1 MSAAVVELH
10 GVSHAWRAGEPLFAF
25 DQLAIEP
32 GERVFLHGRSGS
44 GKSTLLNLVSGVLAA
59 QRGSVRVLGHD
70 MARLRGGARDRLRAD
85 HMGVIFQQFNLLP
98 YLDVAANVRLAC
110 RLSARRRER
119 ATHAGGVDVQARR
132 LLGALGLDAAALARQ
147 PAWTLSIGQ
156 QQRVAAARA
165 LIGAPELVVADE
177 PTSALDTDARDAFVH
192 LLLDECRRAG
202 SAVLF
207 VSHDRALASRFDR
220 TLSLDAA

>member
-1 MSAAVVELH
+1 VSAVVELRD
-10 GVSHAWRAGEPLFAF
+10 VRHAWRAQETLFAF
-25 DQLAIEP
+25 AHFDVAP

-44 GKSTLLNLVSGVLAA
+44 GKSTLLNLVTGVLPA
-59 QRGSVRVLGHD
+59 QCGVVRVLGHD
-70 MARLRGGARDRLRAD
+70 LARLRRGARDRLRAD
-85 HMGVIFQQFNLLP
+85 HIGFIFQQFNLLP
-98 YLDVAANVRLAC
+98 YLDVAANVQLAC
-110 RLSARRRER
+110 RLSRRRHER
-119 ATHAGGVDVQARR
+119 AMGAGGVDAQTRR
-132 LLGALGLDAAALARQ
+132 LLGALGLDADALARQ

-177 PTSALDTDARDAFVH
+177 PTSALDADTRDAFVH

-207 VSHDRALASRFDR
+207 VSHDRALAAHFDR